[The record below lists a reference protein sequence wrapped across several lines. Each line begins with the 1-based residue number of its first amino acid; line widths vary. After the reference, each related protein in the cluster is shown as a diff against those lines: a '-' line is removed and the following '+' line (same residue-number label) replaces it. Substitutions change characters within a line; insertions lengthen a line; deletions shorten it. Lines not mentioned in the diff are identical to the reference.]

1 MTNFKDNAGAPP
13 RTTVRIPTA
22 SGDELE
28 AWLYLPKGHGPH
40 PAVVMAHGIGG
51 IRREDWLHSG
61 GFWGRSGHEA
71 DVEQSLLLTL
81 VV

>member
-1 MTNFKDNAGAPP
+1 MTGSSARYTTAIADAMPLRCGDGP
-13 RTTVRIPTA
+13 RHRR
-22 SGDELE
+22 
-28 AWLYLPKGHGPH
+28 
-40 PAVVMAHGIGG
+40 

-71 DVEQSLLLTL
+71 DVDQSLLLTL